1 MYNGKT
7 AMNLLCAVDVE
18 NYGHLLPD
26 MKIKDETLKFLSSQN
41 PNEPFFLGVG
51 FHKPHVPFHIPR
63 KVTWFR
69 LLHYFHSYKVS
80 KNECCSLSN

>member
-63 KVTWFR
+63 KVALFR
-69 LLHYFHSYKVS
+69 FLHYFLSYIICFIK
-80 KNECCSLSN
+80 